1 MTAPDPDPR
10 RPTLRR
16 LAFERPASAL
26 LGASIALVTVAA
38 LVVPMP
44 FVEYRPGEALAI
56 APLVVIEGTPT
67 TPLDGTAAM
76 LTVVPRQQPLVPLVV
91 AWLDPSRRLLP
102 VADVYPRDVD
112 RRVHLASQRE
122 RFSRQF
128 EAAAAVGA
136 RSAGFEVDLVTEVV
150 VTEVVVGAPADG
162 VLAPGDVV
170 LAVDGRTLAS
180 SEELQASVRA
190 TPPGTALRLTLDH
203 QGGVRDVTVTP
214 QDLDGS
220 GVPRLGILVQTAIDR
235 FELPFEVALAEEVR
249 IGGPSAGLMIGL
261 TVYDLLAAEDLLAGR
276 SVAGSGSLDVDGRV
290 GPVGAIPEKV
300 RTAIAAGADVVLV
313 PTAQLDEALTA
324 ADGRVRVVGV
334 ETLDEALA
342 ALRSAPDVDPD
353 A

>member
-1 MTAPDPDPR
+1 M
-10 RPTLRR
+10 
-16 LAFERPASAL
+16 
-26 LGASIALVTVAA
+26 
-38 LVVPMP
+38 
-44 FVEYRPGEALAI
+44 
-56 APLVVIEGTPT
+56 
-67 TPLDGTAAM
+67 
-76 LTVVPRQQPLVPLVV
+76 
-91 AWLDPSRRLLP
+91 
-102 VADVYPRDVD
+102 
-112 RRVHLASQRE
+112 
-122 RFSRQF
+122 
-128 EAAAAVGA
+128 
-136 RSAGFEVDLVTEVV
+136 
-150 VTEVVVGAPADG
+150 
-162 VLAPGDVV
+162 
-170 LAVDGRTLAS
+170 
-180 SEELQASVRA
+180 RA

-261 TVYDLLAAEDLLAGR
+261 TVYDLLADEDLLAGR

-334 ETLDEALA
+334 ETLEQALA